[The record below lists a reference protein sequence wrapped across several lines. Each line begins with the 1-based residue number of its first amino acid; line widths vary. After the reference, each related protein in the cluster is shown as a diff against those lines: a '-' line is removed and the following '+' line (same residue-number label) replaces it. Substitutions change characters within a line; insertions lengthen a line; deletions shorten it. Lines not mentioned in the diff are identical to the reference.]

1 MFLTGDI
8 IELAIQIEQNA
19 EKVYRNAQK
28 KISDPKFVVVLQWL
42 ADEETQHIQEL
53 GTLMGRDVAEE
64 KITSET

>member
-28 KISDPKFVVVLQWL
+28 KISDPKFVAVLQWL